1 MKEKYH
7 QKRNKEANN
16 KVNRYTNN
24 LYSKEGKEA
33 YSSLCYKH
41 HTATGTHM
49 PHGITQYYLP
59 PGRGDIPAI
68 TPSQLRLVLD
78 LATPVPQSTMF
89 LG

>member
-1 MKEKYH
+1 MSYVNATGLEIKIWFSLSGDGTVVRNS
-7 QKRNKEANN
+7 KRASANVAWN
-16 KVNRYTNN
+16 GGWTSRA
-24 LYSKEGKEA
+24 SKEA

-68 TPSQLRLVLD
+68 TP
-78 LATPVPQSTMF
+78 AN
-89 LG
+89 